1 MGDRTGYEITMR
13 LPSIGKC
20 WVTAAV
26 ACFNH
31 NNLCVKQFEER
42 REINLLVRSQSPPL
56 FRTRNWREKISR
68 LRLVCVCV
76 CVSVCAWKSRNRTRM
91 KLAHNYQRNIVLE
104 SSPFKNRMTMG
115 WMRVLPSWRCILDPG
130 WNTHP
135 AVVVF
140 ILLTR
145 QRVWLRDLLHPTHRC
160 FRDLYSLKKNSFHL
174 TMYSISSAS
183 GEKSRK
189 RGGMDELKRKKD

>member
-1 MGDRTGYEITMR
+1 MR
-13 LPSIGKC
+13 ETIRRR
-20 WVTAAV
+20 
-26 ACFNH
+26 
-31 NNLCVKQFEER
+31 EER
-42 REINLLVRSQSPPL
+42 DKSSRQESISSSLQNPELERKGFAAPPG
-56 FRTRNWREKISR
+56 
-68 LRLVCVCV
+68 VCL
-76 CVSVCAWKSRNRTRM
+76 SVCAWKSRNRTRM

-145 QRVWLRDLLHPTHRC
+145 KRVWLRDLLHPTHRC
-160 FRDLYSLKKNSFHL
+160 FRDLYSLKKLFSSHNVFDLLSQRGKKQKEGRNRWIKEEKRLKKIEMAMMFL
-174 TMYSISSAS
+174 VCVGSKSI
-183 GEKSRK
+183 
-189 RGGMDELKRKKD
+189 

>member
-1 MGDRTGYEITMR
+1 MR

-31 NNLCVKQFEER
+31 NNLCVKQFEEER

-68 LRLVCVCV
+68 LRLV

-104 SSPFKNRMTMG
+104 SSPFKNRMAMR

-160 FRDLYSLKKNSFHL
+160 FRDLYSLKKLF
-174 TMYSISSAS
+174 SSHNVFDLLS
-183 GEKSRK
+183 QRGKKQKEGRNGWIIEEKN
-189 RGGMDELKRKKD
+189 